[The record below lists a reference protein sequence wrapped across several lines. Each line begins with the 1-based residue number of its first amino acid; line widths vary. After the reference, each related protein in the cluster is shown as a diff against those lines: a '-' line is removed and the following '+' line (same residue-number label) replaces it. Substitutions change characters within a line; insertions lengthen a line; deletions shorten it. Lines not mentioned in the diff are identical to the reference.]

1 MMAFAR
7 CVRVDVIGV
16 DVGVDADFDSHPSLV
31 SKKIRRGTR
40 NMAIGPAMT
49 KSEMNAAIAVG
60 RTLAQQ
66 ARIQNRDLIAVG
78 EMGIGNTTS
87 AAALTA
93 AVSGK
98 QVAYVKGSGTGRATQ
113 PRMHKHQIA

>member
-1 MMAFAR
+1 MSAST
-7 CVRVDVIGV
+7 
-16 DVGVDADFDSHPSLV
+16 DFDSHPSLV

-87 AAALTA
+87 AAAITA
-93 AVSGK
+93 ALSAKPVAEGARSGSELS
-98 QVAYVKGSGTGRATQ
+98 AASRT
-113 PRMHKHQIA
+113 